1 MDQRQSGGAT
11 GSAGRREVGIYG
23 SARSDNRN
31 RARLRWRR
39 MVCTAGPGAIALL
52 MATSARAQYVQSY
65 FPSGVPGYD
74 QELGV
79 TVLSRQRPLYE
90 QPGIRA
96 GGFLVKSGVDES
108 FGYDSNVLGAPASR
122 GSWLLET
129 VPQISANSQ
138 WSRDSLGISLTA
150 DNKHFWN
157 DPGESYTDWTA
168 SIGGGYTINEHDLTL
183 AYSHLSLHQS
193 PGDIGAV
200 PSDNFVHFQMD
211 DLRTAYTFDQGR
223 FSFTP
228 NAEVQTYYFDNTMIK
243 GVPFSQTYRDRMVFS
258 GGFTTRYA
266 LSDQR
271 GLLLVLQGLDS
282 HFIRPQPG
290 QPSYDSHSFLA
301 LAGIDYVASA
311 VWRYQ
316 LLAGM
321 EVRIFQSPSFNTHA
335 APIVAARV
343 IWTPTGLTTVQGVLS
358 RTIEDTVSEGTAGYV
373 YTNASLTVDHEYLRN
388 VLLQG
393 RAGLQIAQYLQGG
406 TTQTSFKFGAGVN
419 WLMNRNMRLSFDYDF
434 SAKNGVASSALAGP
448 FSATMLNNG
457 NYQRNLVLIGLHL
470 AL

>member
-1 MDQRQSGGAT
+1 
-11 GSAGRREVGIYG
+11 
-23 SARSDNRN
+23 
-31 RARLRWRR
+31 
-39 MVCTAGPGAIALL
+39 
-52 MATSARAQYVQSY
+52 MATSARAQYVQNY

-79 TVLSRQRPLYE
+79 TVPSRQRPLYE
-90 QPGIRA
+90 QLGIRA
-96 GGFLVKSGVDES
+96 GGFLLKSGVDES

-129 VPQISANSQ
+129 APQVSANSQ

-157 DPGESYTDWTA
+157 TPGESYTDWTA

-200 PSDNFVHFQMD
+200 PSDNFVHYQVD
-211 DLRTAYTFDQGR
+211 DLRTAYTFDHGR

-228 NAEVQTYYFDNTMIK
+228 NAEVQAYYFDNTTIK
-243 GVPFSQTYRDRMVFS
+243 DVPVSQTYRDRVVFS

-266 LSDQR
+266 LSDQW
-271 GLLLVLQGLDS
+271 GLLLVLQGVDS
-282 HFIRPQPG
+282 QFIQPQPG

-301 LAGIDYVASA
+301 LAGIDYSASA

-321 EVRIFQSPSFNTHA
+321 EVRLFQSPSFNTHA
-335 APIVAARV
+335 APIVAASV

-358 RTIEDTVSEGTAGYV
+358 RTIEDTVAEGTAGYV
-373 YTNASLTVDHEYLRN
+373 YTNARLTVDHEYLRN

-406 TTQTSFKFGAGVN
+406 TTQTNFTFGGGVN
-419 WLMNRNMRLSFDYDF
+419 WLLNRNMRLSFDYDF

-448 FSATMLNNG
+448 FSATALNNG
-457 NYQRNLVLIGLHL
+457 NYQRNLVLISLHF

>member
-1 MDQRQSGGAT
+1 
-11 GSAGRREVGIYG
+11 
-23 SARSDNRN
+23 
-31 RARLRWRR
+31 LRWERIA
-39 MVCTAGPGAIALL
+39 VAIGPGAIALL
-52 MATSARAQYVQSY
+52 LATTARAQYVQNY

-96 GGFLVKSGVDES
+96 GGFLLKSGVDES
-108 FGYDSNVLGAPASR
+108 FGYDSNVLGASSSG

-129 VPQISANSQ
+129 APTMSANSE

-150 DNKHFWN
+150 DNKHFW
-157 DPGESYTDWTA
+157 DLPGKSYTDWTA
-168 SIGGGYTINEHDLTL
+168 SVGGGYTIDEHDLTL

-200 PSDNFVHFQMD
+200 PSDNFVHYQAD
-211 DLRTAYTFDQGR
+211 DLRTAYTIDYGR

-228 NAEVQTYYFDNTMIK
+228 NAEALVYYFDNTTIL
-243 GVPFSQTYRDRMVFS
+243 GVPVSEAYRNRVVFT
-258 GGFTTRYA
+258 GGLTTRYS

-271 GLLLVLQGLDS
+271 GLLLVLQGVDS
-282 HFIRPQPG
+282 HFIQPQPQ

-301 LAGIDYVASA
+301 LGGIDYAASGI
-311 VWRYQ
+311 WRYQ

-321 EVRIFQSPSFNTHA
+321 EVRLFQSPSFNTHA

-373 YTNASLTVDHEYLRN
+373 YTNAGMTIDHEYLRN

-406 TTQTSFKFGAGVN
+406 TTQTSFTFGGRVS

-434 SAKNGVASSALAGP
+434 TAKNGPASSALAGP
-448 FSATMLNNG
+448 FSTTTLNNG
-457 NYQRNLVLIGLHL
+457 IYQRNLVLIGLHL